1 MYMRIEDTTIL
12 ITDDSILARKQLKD
26 IISTL
31 GTPVFVEATDGQSAI
46 DKYKEV
52 HPDLVFLDI
61 VMPKK
66 DGNDAIRDIME
77 FDPEATIIIASSV
90 GTQSQLKNALEA
102 GAKDF
107 IQKPLD
113 KEQVLSASWK
123 GDNRYVYTIFWKL
136 SACQRICYP

>member
-1 MYMRIEDTTIL
+1 MIRRPPRSTLFPYTTLFRSTIL

-113 KEQVLSASWK
+113 KEQVLAVVK
-123 GDNRYVYTIFWKL
+123 RFLEGR
-136 SACQRICYP
+136 

>member
-1 MYMRIEDTTIL
+1 MYLNSLVRRKGMSIEDLKIL

-31 GTPVFVEATDGQSAI
+31 GSPVFVEATDGQNAI
-46 DKYKEV
+46 DKYKEEK
-52 HPDLVFLDI
+52 PDLVFLDI

-66 DGNDAIRDIME
+66 DGNAAIQEIME
-77 FDPEATIIIASSV
+77 FDSNANIIIASSV
-90 GTQSQLKNALEA
+90 GTQSQLKKALEA

-113 KEQVLSASWK
+113 KDQV
-123 GDNRYVYTIFWKL
+123 I
-136 SACQRICYP
+136 RIVKKFVEGR